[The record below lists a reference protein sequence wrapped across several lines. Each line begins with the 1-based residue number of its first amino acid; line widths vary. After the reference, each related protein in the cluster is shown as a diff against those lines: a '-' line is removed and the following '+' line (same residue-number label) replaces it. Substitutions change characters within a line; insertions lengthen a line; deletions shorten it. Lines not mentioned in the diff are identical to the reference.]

1 MALALIVARLLLA
14 AVFVVA
20 SLTKLADL
28 AGSRQAGTRRSSSSG
43 IRAMAFASAGMKEEF
58 GGENQSAI
66 SEI

>member
-20 SLTKLADL
+20 RLTKLTDL
-28 AGSRQAGTRRSSSSG
+28 AGSQQVGTRRSPSSG
-43 IRAMAFASAGMKEEF
+43 IRAMAFASTCMKEEF

>member
-28 AGSRQAGTRRSSSSG
+28 VGSRQAGIRRSSSSG
-43 IRAMAFASAGMKEEF
+43 IRAMALAG
-58 GGENQSAI
+58 A
-66 SEI
+66 